1 MITSLFRKSTPL
13 NYALVLL
20 LMLVF
25 FFLYESQVFSGDNLA
40 VFIIKKAGIL
50 FLLLASLFTANFII
64 KKNGLSKDSSYTVL
78 FYFLLLLFF
87 PSVLDNFNLIIANFF
102 ILMAIRRL
110 MSLQSMK
117 MQKEKIFD
125 ASLWIFAASLFQF
138 WSILFIVLVFV
149 SILFHA
155 AKDYRN
161 WVLPFIAF
169 FAVAVLFLMYATL
182 TDINI
187 INELIANAYVNFKI
201 DYFTNKYQNIALSI
215 YVSVALFFITTMGLT
230 LSNRPLILH
239 SAYKKIIVYFFIG
252 IAIFLISDNKSND
265 LLLFTFAPLA
275 IIATSY
281 IEFSKEQLSQEI
293 VGFVLIACSLFTF
306 FSQL

>member
-1 MITSLFRKSTPL
+1 M
-13 NYALVLL
+13 
-20 LMLVF
+20 
-25 FFLYESQVFSGDNLA
+25 
-40 VFIIKKAGIL
+40 
-50 FLLLASLFTANFII
+50 
-64 KKNGLSKDSSYTVL
+64 SKDSSYAV
-78 FYFLLLLFF
+78 FFFFLLLLFF
-87 PSVLDNFNLIIANFF
+87 PSVLDNSNVIIANFF
-102 ILMAIRRL
+102 ILLAIRRL
-110 MSLQSMK
+110 MSLQSLK
-117 MQKEKIFD
+117 LQKEKIFD

-161 WVLPFIAF
+161 WILPFIAF
-169 FAVAVLFLMYATL
+169 FTITILFLLYATL
-182 TDINI
+182 RDESLINAFI
-187 INELIANAYVNFKI
+187 EKTYVNLEI

-215 YVSVALFFITTMGLT
+215 YVAVAVFFIATMVLT

-239 SAYKKIIVYFFIG
+239 SSYKKIIIYFFIG
-252 IAIFLISDNKSND
+252 IAVFFVSNDKSND

-275 IIATSY
+275 IIASSY

-293 VGFVLIACSLFTF
+293 VCFVLIGCSLFTF